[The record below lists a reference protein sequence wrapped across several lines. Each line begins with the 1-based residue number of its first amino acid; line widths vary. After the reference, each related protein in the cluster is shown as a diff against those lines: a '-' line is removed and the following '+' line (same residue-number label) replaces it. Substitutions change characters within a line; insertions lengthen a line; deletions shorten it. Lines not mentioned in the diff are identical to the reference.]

1 MSERVYL
8 DFNASAPVKP
18 EVTEAVAA
26 AMRLGG
32 NASSVHGEGRAARC
46 RIEEARDS
54 LCQLLGCAPGE
65 VIFTSGGTEANNL
78 ALGGVDAASVMVS
91 AIEHDS
97 VLAAAQA
104 SGKPWRTLAV
114 DAAGLVLMEEL
125 EAVLEASAA
134 PVLVS
139 IMLAN
144 NETGV
149 LQPISKIADLVH
161 SRGGILHTD
170 AIQAV
175 GKIPLDFAT
184 LGADLLSLSGHKMGG
199 PQGVGALIVR
209 PGVGLRALMVGGGQE
224 MRRRSGTENMPAIT
238 GLGVAA
244 ELALDDIKMAS
255 RIEKLRDGLEMRME
269 KLCGDIRFFS
279 KDAPRLPN
287 TANFTMPGVR
297 SEIQVMALDL
307 EGVAV
312 SAGAACS
319 SGKVTTSRVLLA
331 MGASEEEAAS
341 GIRVS
346 LGPTTSGDHVDR
358 LVGAWN
364 ELWERKCSANSAK
377 SAAG

>member
-32 NASSVHGEGRAARC
+32 NASSVHGEGRAARQ

-125 EAVLEASAA
+125 EAVLEASVA

-149 LQPISKIADLVH
+149 IQPISKIADLIH

-224 MRRRSGTENMPAIT
+224 MRRRSGTENMPAIA

-244 ELALDDIKMAS
+244 ELALDDIKMAP
-255 RIEKLRDGLEMRME
+255 RIEKLRDGLEMRMQ
-269 KLCGDIRFFS
+269 KLCGHIRFFS
-279 KDAPRLPN
+279 KDAARLPN

-358 LVGAWN
+358 LVGAWR
-364 ELWERKCSANSAK
+364 ELWERKCAANSAK
-377 SAAG
+377 AAAG